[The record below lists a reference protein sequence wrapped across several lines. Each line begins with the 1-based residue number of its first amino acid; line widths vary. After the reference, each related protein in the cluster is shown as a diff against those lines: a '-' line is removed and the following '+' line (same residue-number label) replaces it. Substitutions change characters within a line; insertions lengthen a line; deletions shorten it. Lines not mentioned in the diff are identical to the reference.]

1 MILGL
6 IYIERLSVA
15 LSMIIKPLYLVKG
28 DIVVLNKDVMQLVKA
43 KIDLANL
50 TAEELG
56 SVTRNYIKKEME
68 G

>member
-1 MILGL
+1 
-6 IYIERLSVA
+6 
-15 LSMIIKPLYLVKG
+15 MIIKPLYLVKG